1 MRKQNLWKI
10 VRNNLY
16 QKPNRSMKT
25 TNCQRCGKEIERRW
39 ARKYCTQCRKIVDD
53 ERYKNH
59 RKESKDDKIKKLSEE
74 KEQLIKLINTAIG
87 IAYDKDDEEAIQYL
101 INEKNHYPDLF
112 I

>member
-1 MRKQNLWKI
+1 
-10 VRNNLY
+10 
-16 QKPNRSMKT
+16 MKMT
-25 TNCQRCGKEIERRW
+25 ICQRCGKEIEQKWR
-39 ARKYCTQCRKIVDD
+39 RKYCTQCRIEVDD
-53 ERYKNH
+53 ERYQSH

-74 KEQLIKLINTAIG
+74 KDQLTRLINTAIG